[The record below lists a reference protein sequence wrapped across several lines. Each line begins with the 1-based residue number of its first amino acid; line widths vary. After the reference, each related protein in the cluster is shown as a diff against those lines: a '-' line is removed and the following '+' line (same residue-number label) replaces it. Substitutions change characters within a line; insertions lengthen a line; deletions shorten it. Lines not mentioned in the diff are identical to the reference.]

1 MPPISEQASRIC
13 SHCGL
18 CCNGSLYSAVALT
31 PADRSKLIA
40 VAQVPVEATGDLAW
54 LQPCAAH
61 DGSGCTV
68 YDRRP
73 LACRDY
79 HCGVL
84 DSVAAGSLSAGD
96 AVMLV
101 SQVKSL
107 AQSVAARL
115 SAIDTQQQPK
125 PLYQLLNDF
134 DQHVQLL
141 DPAAQ
146 RAMDPAL
153 LLTVGTLKMM
163 LGKHFKVL
171 EFADEQPPQS
181 P

>member
-18 CCNGSLYSAVALT
+18 CCNGSLYSAVPLT

-40 VAQVPVEATGDLAW
+40 VAQVPVEANGDLAW

-73 LACRDY
+73 LACREY
-79 HCGVL
+79 QCGVL

-101 SQVKSL
+101 SEVNILRELKHPNIVRYYDRS
-107 AQSVAARL
+107 ASVRF
-115 SAIDTQQQPK
+115 SHTHHP
-125 PLYQLLNDF
+125 P
-134 DQHVQLL
+134 
-141 DPAAQ
+141 
-146 RAMDPAL
+146 L
-153 LLTVGTLKMM
+153 LL
-163 LGKHFKVL
+163 
-171 EFADEQPPQS
+171 P
-181 P
+181 